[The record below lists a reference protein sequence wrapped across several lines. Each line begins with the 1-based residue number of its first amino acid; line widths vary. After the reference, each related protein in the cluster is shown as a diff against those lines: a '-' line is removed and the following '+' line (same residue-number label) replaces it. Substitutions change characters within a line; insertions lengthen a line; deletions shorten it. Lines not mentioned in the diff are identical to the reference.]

1 MDSGQPPSANDHP
14 TKLLVVLGDQ
24 LAQPHPVQETL
35 HPSRDAL
42 WMAEVPGESLHVP
55 SHAARTV
62 MFLSAMRHFA
72 RRQREDGW
80 ALHYHALGDHGHHTL
95 ESALEADLRRLR
107 PREVQVLQPGEVRV
121 QRELETACR
130 RAGVTLTILPDPLF
144 LVSLEAFSEWAGTRK
159 QLRMEYFYRDQ
170 RRRLDVL
177 MDDGEPPAA
186 SGTSTPRTGGISA
199 AKVPAYCP
207 HRDASRPTPSRAR
220 SSRSSPSSCPTSPA
234 AARTSTGQ
242 SHPRMRARRWTISSP
257 TGCHTSVSTR
267 TRCGAAS
274 PGCTTPACP
283 PP

>member
-107 PREVQVLQPGEVRV
+107 PREVQVLQPGEVGDDALYRHLVTGEGAGLVRADGGNRAQGLDRRQAADDRV
-121 QRELETACR
+121 
-130 RAGVTLTILPDPLF
+130 
-144 LVSLEAFSEWAGTRK
+144 
-159 QLRMEYFYRDQ
+159 
-170 RRRLDVL
+170 
-177 MDDGEPPAA
+177 
-186 SGTSTPRTGGISA
+186 TG
-199 AKVPAYCP
+199 
-207 HRDASRPTPSRAR
+207 
-220 SSRSSPSSCPTSPA
+220 
-234 AARTSTGQ
+234 
-242 SHPRMRARRWTISSP
+242 SHPLNPDRQGDGHDRWQPLGNRRNGKA
-257 TGCHTSVSTR
+257 GCSEKGLYQVVVAHPEAECKGECR
-267 TRCGAAS
+267 QHANRD
-274 PGCTTPACP
+274 
-283 PP
+283 